1 MTRYDSLLEALGN
14 TPLVGMR
21 RLSPRWDDADGE
33 PHVRLWAKLEDR
45 NPTGSIKDRPA
56 LRMVEDAE
64 RRGLLEP
71 GATFLEPTSGNTGI
85 SLAMAAL
92 LKGYTMICVMPENTS
107 IERRQ
112 LLELYGA
119 RIIFSPA
126 EGGSNTAVAHAKELA
141 AQNPDWVMLYQYGNP
156 ANADA
161 HYLGTGPELLADLP
175 EITHFV
181 AGLGTTGTL
190 MGTGRFLREHVPG
203 VQIVAAEPRY
213 GEGVY
218 ALRNI
223 DEGFVPELYDPDVLT
238 TRYSVGSFDAV
249 KRTRELVQVEGI
261 FAGISTGAIL
271 HAALGMAAKARKA
284 GERADIAFVVCDAGW
299 KYLSTGAY
307 AGSLDEAEDALE
319 GQLWA

>member
-1 MTRYDSLLEALGN
+1 LARYDSLLQALGN
-14 TPLVGMR
+14 TPLVGLQK
-21 RLSPRWDDADGE
+21 LSPQWDEGDT

-56 LRMVEDAE
+56 LRMIEQAE
-64 RRGLLEP
+64 RDGLLHP
-71 GATFLEPTSGNTGI
+71 GSVIMEPTSGNTGI
-85 SLAMAAL
+85 SMAMAAL
-92 LKGYTMICVMPENTS
+92 IKGYRMICVMPENTS

-119 RIIFSPA
+119 KIIYSPA
-126 EGGSNTAVAHAKELA
+126 EGGSNTAVAMAKQLA
-141 AQNPDWVMLYQYGNP
+141 HENPEWVMLYQYGNP
-156 ANADA
+156 ANAEA
-161 HYLGTGPELLADLP
+161 HYYGTGPELLADLP

-190 MGTGRFLREHVPG
+190 MGTGRFLREQVPG

-249 KRTRELVQVEGI
+249 KRTRELVQVEGV

-271 HAALGMAAKARKA
+271 HAALGMATKARKA

-307 AGSLDEAEDALE
+307 AGSLDDAEDALE